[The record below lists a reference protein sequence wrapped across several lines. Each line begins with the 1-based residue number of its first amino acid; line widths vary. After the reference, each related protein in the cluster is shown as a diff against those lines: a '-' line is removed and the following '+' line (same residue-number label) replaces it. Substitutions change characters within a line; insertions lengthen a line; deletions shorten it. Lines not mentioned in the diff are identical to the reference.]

1 MIDLLLHRYGGAA
14 GLQYVLQL
22 PAAEGM
28 ALIRQVRKVR
38 AEERAWQLYVQI
50 YPWMSRENYLSFAEF
65 YPPAAPSG
73 AAQKKDGLANAR
85 RTLDLLIKSRE
96 EA

>member
-22 PAAEGM
+22 PAAEGL

-65 YPPAAPSG
+65 YPPAAPNG